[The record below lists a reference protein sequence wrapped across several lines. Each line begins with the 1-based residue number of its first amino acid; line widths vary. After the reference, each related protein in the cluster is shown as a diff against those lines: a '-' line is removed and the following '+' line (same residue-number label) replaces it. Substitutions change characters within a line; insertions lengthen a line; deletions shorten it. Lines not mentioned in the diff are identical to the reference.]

1 MEPVCVCYCGNKK
14 IFPGLLLSALSLAK
28 YTDRPLRVIVLSMD
42 LHELN
47 AAYLPF
53 SENQMR
59 VLDEALKEKNPE
71 SRAELV
77 DLTDLYKE
85 TLAEGKNGR
94 GPIYTP
100 YTLLRL
106 YLDVLT
112 DVPEKVLYLDI
123 DTMATAD
130 IAKLYDTDVS
140 GHEFAAAL
148 DYMGRFWINKH
159 YFNAGVL
166 LLNIPR
172 IRETDLFA
180 RARKLLNEKR
190 LTMLDQSALNRLGR
204 EVLYL
209 PDRFNEQRKIKEDT
223 VVKHFCKGTDFYF
236 IIPVSFNIKQWQR
249 DKVHRRLKIFC
260 FDDLYEKY
268 DRLAEKYD
276 LSE

>member
-47 AAYLPF
+47 PAYLPF

-59 VLDEALKEKNPE
+59 VLDEVLKEKNPE
-71 SRAELV
+71 SRAELI

-85 TLAEGKNGR
+85 TLAEGKNAR
-94 GPIYTP
+94 NLYTP
-100 YTLLRL
+100 YAQLRL
-106 YLDVLT
+106 FLTELAGLPDKVVYLDA
-112 DVPEKVLYLDI
+112 
-123 DTMATAD
+123 DTMCTGD
-130 IAKLYDTDVS
+130 IAELYDIDVS
-140 GHEFAAAL
+140 GYEYGAVL
-148 DYMGRFWINKH
+148 DHMGKFWISPTYCNS
-159 YFNAGVL
+159 GVL
-166 LLNIPR
+166 LLNLPVLRETALFPR
-172 IRETDLFA
+172 IREYVRTH
-180 RARKLLNEKR
+180 R
-190 LTMLDQSALNRLGR
+190 MVMPDQSALHRLGTKK
-204 EVLYL
+204 LFL
-209 PDRFNEQRKIKEDT
+209 PGRFNEQRKIREDT

-236 IIPVSFNIKQWQR
+236 IIPVPFNIKQWQR

>member
-28 YTDRPLRVIVLSMD
+28 HTDRPLRVLVLSMD

-59 VLDEALKEKNPE
+59 VLDEVLKEKNPE
-71 SRAELV
+71 SRAELI

-85 TLAEGKNGR
+85 TLAEGKNAR
-94 GPIYTP
+94 NLYTP
-100 YTLLRL
+100 YAQLRL
-106 YLDVLT
+106 FLTELAGLPDKVVYLDA
-112 DVPEKVLYLDI
+112 
-123 DTMATAD
+123 DTMCTGD
-130 IAKLYDTDVS
+130 IAELYDIDVS
-140 GHEFAAAL
+140 GYEYGAVL
-148 DYMGRFWINKH
+148 DHMGKFWISPTYCNS
-159 YFNAGVL
+159 GVL
-166 LLNIPR
+166 LLNLPVLRETALFPR
-172 IRETDLFA
+172 IREYVRTH
-180 RARKLLNEKR
+180 R
-190 LTMLDQSALNRLGR
+190 MVMPDQSALHRLGTKK
-204 EVLYL
+204 LFL
-209 PDRFNEQRKIKEDT
+209 PGRFNEQRKIKEDT

-236 IIPVSFNIKQWQR
+236 IIPVPFNIKQWQR

-268 DRLAEKYD
+268 DRLTEKYD

>member
-85 TLAEGKNGR
+85 TLAEGKNAR
-94 GPIYTP
+94 NLYTP
-100 YTLLRL
+100 YAQLRL
-106 YLDVLT
+106 FLTELAGLPDKVVYLDA
-112 DVPEKVLYLDI
+112 
-123 DTMATAD
+123 DTMCTGD
-130 IAKLYDTDVS
+130 IAELYDIDVS
-140 GHEFAAAL
+140 GYEYGAVL
-148 DYMGRFWINKH
+148 DHMGKFWISPTYCNS
-159 YFNAGVL
+159 GVL
-166 LLNIPR
+166 LLNLPVLRETALFPR
-172 IRETDLFA
+172 IREYVRTH
-180 RARKLLNEKR
+180 R
-190 LTMLDQSALNRLGR
+190 MVMPDQSALHRLGTKK
-204 EVLYL
+204 LFL
-209 PDRFNEQRKIKEDT
+209 PGRFNEQRKIKEDT

-236 IIPVSFNIKQWQR
+236 IIPVTFNIKQWQR
-249 DKVHRRLKIFC
+249 DKVHKRLKIFC

-276 LSE
+276 LTE

>member
-14 IFPGLLLSALSLAK
+14 IFPGLLLSVLSLAK
-28 YTDRPLRVIVLSMD
+28 YTDRPLRVLVLSMD

-59 VLDEALKEKNPE
+59 VLDEVLKEKNPE

-85 TLAEGKNGR
+85 TLAEGKNAR
-94 GPIYTP
+94 NLYTP
-100 YTLLRL
+100 YAQLRL
-106 YLDVLT
+106 FLTELAGLPDKVVYLDA
-112 DVPEKVLYLDI
+112 
-123 DTMATAD
+123 DTMCTGD
-130 IAKLYDTDVS
+130 IAELYDIDVS
-140 GHEFAAAL
+140 GYEYGAVL
-148 DYMGRFWINKH
+148 DHMGKFWISPTYCNS
-159 YFNAGVL
+159 GVL
-166 LLNIPR
+166 LLNLPVLRETALFPR
-172 IRETDLFA
+172 IREYVRTH
-180 RARKLLNEKR
+180 R
-190 LTMLDQSALNRLGR
+190 MVMPDQSALHRLGTKK
-204 EVLYL
+204 LFL
-209 PDRFNEQRKIKEDT
+209 PGRFNEQRKIKEDT

-236 IIPVSFNIKQWQR
+236 IIPVPFNIKQWQR

-268 DRLAEKYD
+268 DRLAQKYD

>member
-28 YTDRPLRVIVLSMD
+28 HTDRPLRVLVLSMD

-59 VLDEALKEKNPE
+59 VLDEVLKEKNPE
-71 SRAELV
+71 SRAELI

-85 TLAEGKNGR
+85 TLAEGKNAR
-94 GPIYTP
+94 NLYTP
-100 YTLLRL
+100 YAQLRL
-106 YLDVLT
+106 FLTELAGLPDKVVYLDA
-112 DVPEKVLYLDI
+112 
-123 DTMATAD
+123 DTMCTGD
-130 IAKLYDTDVS
+130 IAELYDIDVS
-140 GHEFAAAL
+140 GYEYGAVL
-148 DYMGRFWINKH
+148 DHMGKFWISPTYCNS
-159 YFNAGVL
+159 GVL
-166 LLNIPR
+166 LLNLPVLRETALFPR
-172 IRETDLFA
+172 IREYVRTH
-180 RARKLLNEKR
+180 R
-190 LTMLDQSALNRLGR
+190 MVMPDQSALHRLGTKK
-204 EVLYL
+204 LFL

>member
-14 IFPGLLLSALSLAK
+14 IFPGLLLSVLSLAK

-71 SRAELV
+71 SRAELI

-85 TLAEGKNGR
+85 TLAEGKNAR
-94 GPIYTP
+94 NLYTP
-100 YTLLRL
+100 YAQLRL
-106 YLDVLT
+106 FLTELAGLPDKVVYLDA
-112 DVPEKVLYLDI
+112 
-123 DTMATAD
+123 DTMCTGD
-130 IAKLYDTDVS
+130 IAELYDIDVS
-140 GHEFAAAL
+140 GYEYGAVL
-148 DYMGRFWINKH
+148 DHMGKFWISPTYCNS
-159 YFNAGVL
+159 GVL
-166 LLNIPR
+166 LLNLPVLRETALFPR
-172 IRETDLFA
+172 IREYVRTH
-180 RARKLLNEKR
+180 R
-190 LTMLDQSALNRLGR
+190 MVMPDQSALHRLGTKK
-204 EVLYL
+204 LFL
-209 PDRFNEQRKIKEDT
+209 PGRFNEQRKIKEDT

-236 IIPVSFNIKQWQR
+236 IIPVPFNIKQWQR

>member
-71 SRAELV
+71 SRAELI

-85 TLAEGKNGR
+85 TLAEGKNAR
-94 GPIYTP
+94 NLYTP
-100 YTLLRL
+100 YAQLRL
-106 YLDVLT
+106 FLTELAGLPDKVVYLDA
-112 DVPEKVLYLDI
+112 
-123 DTMATAD
+123 DTMCTGD
-130 IAKLYDTDVS
+130 IAELYDIDVS
-140 GHEFAAAL
+140 GYEYGAVL
-148 DYMGRFWINKH
+148 DHMGKFWISPTYCNS
-159 YFNAGVL
+159 GVL
-166 LLNIPR
+166 LLNLPVLRETALFPR
-172 IRETDLFA
+172 IREYVRTH
-180 RARKLLNEKR
+180 R
-190 LTMLDQSALNRLGR
+190 MVMPDQSALHRLGTKK
-204 EVLYL
+204 LFL
-209 PDRFNEQRKIKEDT
+209 PGRFNEQRKIKEDT

-236 IIPVSFNIKQWQR
+236 IIPVPFNIKQWQR